1 MVHKNRNN
9 PPLWT
14 VFLPCMP
21 ETTATPGLI
30 RSLTLAQG
38 TAINI
43 IDMVGIG
50 PFITVSLVVSA
61 LQGPGCILAWVL
73 GALLAYTDGMV
84 WSELGAKWPE
94 AGGSYVFLH
103 HLFGNGWIS
112 RLMPFLF
119 VWQTI
124 IQAPLT
130 MASAS
135 IGFSHYL
142 TYLIPLDYY
151 GKKAVS
157 GALVILIVIILY
169 RNIRTVG
176 KISMIFGVI
185 TIATLLWIIGSG
197 MIHFNAAQAFHWDFS
212 AFNTHALLFAA
223 MGNATLQAV
232 YSYLGYYNIV
242 HLGGEIKNPR
252 KNIPK
257 SIFLSVTVIAV
268 CYVGMQL
275 ALLGNLPFQTIARSD
290 FIISTYFESI
300 YNGKVANVATILI
313 LIIASSS
320 LFALTLGYSR
330 VPFAAA
336 KNGDFFPIFGRLHP
350 KHRFPHISLLALG
363 ILGFIFSL
371 LFKIKV
377 VIIAIITMRILIQF
391 IGQSVGL
398 LRWHYLQ
405 PDDPRPYKMPLFPL
419 PALIS
424 MSLWLFILFCSDWQ
438 YIAFAFAIIAT
449 GICLFFLKEGL
460 FSRSRRPH

>member
-1 MVHKNRNN
+1 M
-9 PPLWT
+9 
-14 VFLPCMP
+14 
-21 ETTATPGLI
+21 TTANDPGTTEQPALV
-30 RSLTLAQG
+30 RTLSLAQG

-50 PFITVSLVVSA
+50 PFITVSFVVGA
-61 LQGPGCILAWVL
+61 MQGPACILAWVL

-103 HLFGNGWIS
+103 KLYGNGMLS

-124 IQAPLT
+124 IQAPLS

-142 TYLIPLDYY
+142 NYLLPMGPYAQ
-151 GKKAVS
+151 KAVS
-157 GALVILIVIILY
+157 GSLVVLVIIILY
-169 RNIRTVG
+169 RNIQTVG
-176 KISMIFGVI
+176 KISMVFGII
-185 TIATLLWIIGSG
+185 TIATLAWIIGSG
-197 MIHFNAAQAFHWDFS
+197 MIHFNTDQAFHWDFS
-212 AFNTHALLFAA
+212 MFSTHALLYAA

-242 HLGGEIKNPR
+242 HLGAEIKNPE
-252 KNIPK
+252 KNIPR
-257 SIFLSVTVIAV
+257 SIFLSVIVIAV

-275 ALLGNLPFQTIARSD
+275 ALLGNLSWQKIAGSD
-290 FIISTYFESI
+290 FIISTYFETI
-300 YNGKVANVATILI
+300 YNSRVANIATILI
-313 LIIASSS
+313 LVIASSS

-330 VPFAAA
+330 VPYAAA
-336 KNGDFFPIFGRLHP
+336 KNGDFFPIFGRLH
-350 KHRFPHISLLALG
+350 KKQRFPHISLLALG

-371 LFKIKV
+371 LFKMKHV
-377 VIIAIITMRILIQF
+377 VIAIITMRILIQF

-398 LRWHYLQ
+398 LRWHLTR
-405 PDDPRPYKMPLFPL
+405 PDDPRPYKMPFFPL

-424 MSLWLFILFCSDWQ
+424 MSIWLFILFCSDWQ
-438 YIAFAFAIIAT
+438 YIVFAI
-449 GICLFFLKEGL
+449 GIIVLGLGLFYLKERL
-460 FSRSRRPH
+460 SKKTPT